1 MPGFRPAGSVWL
13 RQETPA
19 CAEDTV
25 CGIEIILLRCPL
37 RRQGSIS
44 GLLPMH
50 MRQLQEMDTCLR
62 RYLRGE
68 GLVSNPS
75 ENSLPHTKHL
85 PSQEPDQVPF
95 WLWVAG
101 SGWCGSERRSDA
113 RLGRSGQG
121 EPVKAG
127 WAFPPRW
134 AYGGLPPK
142 WISRVKSPD
151 APFAVR
157 SLRRPGTLGYVEHIP
172 PKLLTGAAGGNA
184 PFRSL
189 YSL

>member
-1 MPGFRPAGSVWL
+1 
-13 RQETPA
+13 
-19 CAEDTV
+19 
-25 CGIEIILLRCPL
+25 
-37 RRQGSIS
+37 
-44 GLLPMH
+44 MH

-121 EPVKAG
+121 EPRKLG
-127 WAFPPRW
+127 WESASSGRTGIEPPRMGH
-134 AYGGLPPK
+134 ACE
-142 WISRVKSPD
+142 STVES
-151 APFAVR
+151 FA
-157 SLRRPGTLGYVEHIP
+157 RR
-172 PKLLTGAAGGNA
+172 
-184 PFRSL
+184 R
-189 YSL
+189 